1 MSEINFL
8 NIDLDIESD
17 SDITP
22 IVEFWGGRIS
32 VHRLECLDGTW
43 YGSFETWE
51 EEENTIIA
59 IYHDLVRNLSPDLRR
74 VWDQARKRDFDFGY
88 EGGDTPRSFHSR
100 LTLESISKLTEIN
113 GSVTITIY
121 PPST

>member
-22 IVEFWGGRIS
+22 IVKFWEERIS
-32 VHRLECLDGTW
+32 VNRLECLDGIW

-59 IYHDLVRNLSPDLRR
+59 TYHDLVSNLSPDLRR

-100 LTLESISKLTEIN
+100 LTLESISKLTEIK

-121 PPST
+121 PAST

>member
-1 MSEINFL
+1 M
-8 NIDLDIESD
+8 
-17 SDITP
+17 
-22 IVEFWGGRIS
+22 EFWGERIS
-32 VHRLECLDGTW
+32 VHRLECLDGIW

-100 LTLESISKLTEIN
+100 LTLESISKLTEIK

>member
-1 MSEINFL
+1 MNEINFL
-8 NIDLDIESD
+8 NIDLDMESD

-22 IVEFWGGRIS
+22 IVAFWGERIS
-32 VHRLECLDGTW
+32 VNRLECQDGIW

-59 IYHDLVRNLSPDLRR
+59 IYHDLVTNLSPDLRR
-74 VWDQARKRDFDFGY
+74 VWNQARKRDFDFGY
-88 EGGDTPRSFHSR
+88 EGGDIPKSFHSR
-100 LTLESISKLTEIN
+100 LSLESISKLTEIK

-121 PPST
+121 PAST